1 VKRGGLPAAAC
12 APGDTSSRP
21 DGRRR
26 AGRAGCE
33 LPSAG
38 RAGIA
43 TARPPS
49 GRGEQRMDTVLIIG
63 AGAAGSVVAQKCAM
77 NRDVFKTIHLA
88 SRRLESC
95 EKVAKRCK
103 GKVHTHQVDADN
115 VAATVKLLRE
125 VKPHLVINMALP
137 YQDLPI
143 MDACL
148 ETGVHYMDTANYEP
162 RDEAKFTY
170 KWQWPYHSKYKAKG
184 VMAILGCGFD
194 PGQSNIYCAYAQEF
208 LFDEIETIDI
218 VDCNDGSHGKA
229 FATNFNPEINL
240 REVTQ
245 RGKYW
250 KEGKWI
256 EIDALSIS
264 AMIDYPEV
272 GPRKSYLIYH
282 EEEES
287 LVKHIKGLKQIRF
300 WMTFSDNYIKHLEVL
315 QNVGMTRID
324 PVMYKGNPVIPME
337 FLKEL
342 LPPPSSLGK
351 GYTGK
356 TSIGC
361 IFTGKKNGR
370 PKRTMIYNVCHHEQ
384 AFKETGAQAVS
395 YTTGVPPVVGAMML
409 FQGHWG
415 PKPGVYNVEQ
425 LSPKPFMDEIA
436 RQGLPWHVMDL
447 KASDQKDLFKVKT

>member
-1 VKRGGLPAAAC
+1 MQG
-12 APGDTSSRP
+12 
-21 DGRRR
+21 
-26 AGRAGCE
+26 
-33 LPSAG
+33 
-38 RAGIA
+38 
-43 TARPPS
+43 
-49 GRGEQRMDTVLIIG
+49 VLIIG
-63 AGAAGSVVAQKCAM
+63 AGAAGSVTAQKCAM
-77 NRDVFKTIHLA
+77 NRDVFKRVHLA
-88 SRRLESC
+88 SRRIASC
-95 EKVAKRCK
+95 EAVAKRCK
-103 GKVHTHQVDADN
+103 TPIEISQVDADN
-115 VAATVKLLRE
+115 VAETVALIKK
-125 VKPHLVINMALP
+125 VKPDLLINMALP

-162 RDEAKFTY
+162 REVAKFEY
-170 KWQWPYHSKYKAKG
+170 SWQWKYHDRYASKG
-184 VMAILGCGFD
+184 IMAILGCGFD
-194 PGQSNIYCAYAQEF
+194 PGQSNIYCAYAQQF
-208 LFDEIETIDI
+208 LFDTIDTIDI
-218 VDCNDGSHGKA
+218 IDCNDGSHGKA

-256 EIDALSIS
+256 EIDPLSIS

-287 LVKHIKGLKQIRF
+287 LVQNIKGLKQIRF

-324 PVMYKGNPVIPME
+324 PVMYKGTPVIPME

-342 LPPPSSLGK
+342 LPPPSSLGET
-351 GYTGK
+351 YTGR

-361 IFTGKKNGR
+361 IFTGKQGGKA
-370 PKRTMIYNVCHHEQ
+370 KRAIIYNVCDHAQ
-384 AFKETGAQAVS
+384 CYAETGAQAVS

-409 FQGHWG
+409 FNGAWK
-415 PKPGVYNVEQ
+415 KPGGVYNVEQ
-425 LSPKPFMDEIA
+425 LPAKPFMDEIGK
-436 RQGLPWHVMDL
+436 QGLPWHLKEMTMDE
-447 KASDQKDLFKVKT
+447 QKELFAVKT

>member
-1 VKRGGLPAAAC
+1 
-12 APGDTSSRP
+12 
-21 DGRRR
+21 
-26 AGRAGCE
+26 
-33 LPSAG
+33 
-38 RAGIA
+38 
-43 TARPPS
+43 
-49 GRGEQRMDTVLIIG
+49 MDSVLIIG

-77 NRDVFKTIHLA
+77 NRGVFKRIHLA
-88 SRRLESC
+88 SRRLVSC
-95 EKVAKRCK
+95 EKIMARCK
-103 GKVHTHQVDADN
+103 TPIDISQVDADD
-115 VAATVKLLRE
+115 VKATAALIRK
-125 VKPHLVINMALP
+125 VKPDLVINMALP

-162 RDEAKFTY
+162 RDVAKFEY
-170 KWQWPYHSKYKAKG
+170 SWQWKYQERYARKG
-184 VMAILGCGFD
+184 IMAILGCGFD

-208 LFDEIETIDI
+208 LFDEISTIDI

-250 KEGKWI
+250 KDGKWI
-256 EIDALSIS
+256 EIDPLSI
-264 AMIDYPEV
+264 ACKVDYPEV

-287 LVKHIKGLKQIRF
+287 LVQNIKGLKQIRF
-300 WMTFSDNYIKHLEVL
+300 WMTFSDNYIKHLDVL

-324 PVMYKGNPVIPME
+324 PVMYKGHPVVPME

-342 LPPPSSLGK
+342 LPAPSSLGEN
-351 GYTGK
+351 YTGR

-361 IFTGKKNGR
+361 IFTGKKGAKE
-370 PKRTMIYNVCHHEQ
+370 KRAIIYNVCDH
-384 AFKETGAQAVS
+384 ADCYKETGAQAVS

-409 FQGHWG
+409 FKGHWK
-415 PKPGVYNVEQ
+415 KPGGVYNVEQ
-425 LSPKPFMDEIA
+425 LPSKPFMDAIGE
-436 RQGLPWHVMDL
+436 QGLPWVMKEIG
-447 KASDQKDLFKVKT
+447 KADQKDLFNVKT

>member
-1 VKRGGLPAAAC
+1 L
-12 APGDTSSRP
+12 DS
-21 DGRRR
+21 
-26 AGRAGCE
+26 
-33 LPSAG
+33 
-38 RAGIA
+38 
-43 TARPPS
+43 
-49 GRGEQRMDTVLIIG
+49 VLIIG

-77 NRDVFKTIHLA
+77 NREVFKKIHLA

-95 EKVAKRCK
+95 RAVAARCR
-103 GKVHTHQVDADN
+103 TPIDISQVDADA
-115 VAATVKLLRE
+115 VEATVALIRKVE
-125 VKPHLVINMALP
+125 PDLVINMALP

-148 ETGVHYMDTANYEP
+148 ATGVNYMDTANYEP
-162 RDEAKFTY
+162 REEAKFSYT
-170 KWQWPYHSKYKAKG
+170 WQWPYHERFARKG
-184 VMAILGCGFD
+184 ILGILGCGFD

-208 LFDEIETIDI
+208 RFDEIETIDI
-218 VDCNDGSHGKA
+218 IDCNDGSHGKA

-250 KEGKWI
+250 KKGKWI
-256 EIDALSIS
+256 EIDPLSI
-264 AMIDYPEV
+264 ACLIDYPEV

-287 LVKHIKGLKQIRF
+287 LVEHIRGLQQIRF

-324 PVMYKGNPVIPME
+324 PVMYKGTPVIPIE

-342 LPPPSSLGK
+342 LPAPSSLGE

-361 IFTGKKNGR
+361 IFTGRKGGKE
-370 PKRTMIYNVCHHEQ
+370 KRAIIYNVCDHAQCYREV
-384 AFKETGAQAVS
+384 GAQAVS

-409 FQGHWG
+409 FRGHW
-415 PKPGVYNVEQ
+415 KAPGGATGGVFNVEQ
-425 LSPKPFMDEIA
+425 LPSKPFMDEIG
-436 RQGLPWHVMDL
+436 RQGLPWVMREITE
-447 KASDQKDLFKVKT
+447 ADQKELFAVRT

>member
-1 VKRGGLPAAAC
+1 
-12 APGDTSSRP
+12 
-21 DGRRR
+21 
-26 AGRAGCE
+26 
-33 LPSAG
+33 
-38 RAGIA
+38 
-43 TARPPS
+43 
-49 GRGEQRMDTVLIIG
+49 MDSVLIIG
-63 AGAAGSVVAQKCAM
+63 AGAAGSVTAQKCAM
-77 NRDVFKTIHLA
+77 NRGVFKKIHLA

-95 EKVAKRCK
+95 EKVAKQCK
-103 GKVHTHQVDADN
+103 AKIDISQVDADN
-115 VAATVKLLRE
+115 VAATVKLIKK
-125 VKPHLVINMALP
+125 VKPDLLINMALP

-143 MDACL
+143 MDACM

-162 RDEAKFTY
+162 REVAKFTY
-170 KWQWPYHSKYKAKG
+170 KWQWPYHAKYKAKG
-184 VMAILGCGFD
+184 IMAILGCGFD

-250 KEGKWI
+250 KAGKWI
-256 EIDALSIS
+256 DIDPLTINC
-264 AMIDYPEV
+264 MIDYPEV

-287 LVKHIKGLKQIRF
+287 LVKNIKGLKQIRF
-300 WMTFSDNYIKHLEVL
+300 WMTFSDNYIKHLDVL

-324 PVMYKGNPVIPME
+324 PVMYKGHPVIPME

-342 LPPPSSLGK
+342 LPAPSSLGK
-351 GYTGK
+351 NYTGR

-361 IFTGKKNGR
+361 IFTGKKNGK
-370 PKRTMIYNVCHHEQ
+370 PKRTIIYNVCEHAQ
-384 AFKETGAQAVS
+384 CYKETGAQAVS

-409 FQGHWG
+409 FKGHWG
-415 PKPGVYNVEQ
+415 PKPGVFNVEQ
-425 LSPKPFMDEIA
+425 LPSKPFMDEIGK
-436 RQGLPWHVMDL
+436 QGLPWHTRDM
-447 KASDQKDLFKVKT
+447 KASEQKVLFAVKT

>member
-1 VKRGGLPAAAC
+1 
-12 APGDTSSRP
+12 
-21 DGRRR
+21 
-26 AGRAGCE
+26 
-33 LPSAG
+33 
-38 RAGIA
+38 
-43 TARPPS
+43 
-49 GRGEQRMDTVLIIG
+49 MDNVLIIG

-88 SRRLESC
+88 SRRIESC
-95 EKVAKRCK
+95 QKIAKQC
-103 GKVHTHQVDADN
+103 VTPIEVHQVDAD
-115 VAATVKLLRE
+115 VAAEVVALLKK
-125 VKPHLVINMALP
+125 VKPDLVINMALP

-148 ETGVHYMDTANYEP
+148 EVGVHYMDTANYEP

-170 KWQWPYHSKYKAKG
+170 KWQWPYHDKYKAKG
-184 VMAILGCGFD
+184 IMAILGCGFD
-194 PGQSNIYCAYAQEF
+194 PGQSNIYCAYAQEE
-208 LFDEIETIDI
+208 LFDTIDEIDI

-250 KEGKWI
+250 KNGQWI
-256 EIDALSIS
+256 EIDPLTIS

-287 LVKHIKGLKQIRF
+287 LVENIRGLKQIRF
-300 WMTFSDNYIKHLEVL
+300 WMTFSDNYIKHLDVL
-315 QNVGMTRID
+315 QNIGMTRID
-324 PVMYKGNPVIPME
+324 PVMYKGHPVIPIE

-342 LPPPSSLGK
+342 LPPPSSLGEN
-351 GYTGK
+351 YSGK

-361 IFTGKKNGR
+361 IFRGTKDGKK
-370 PKRTMIYNVCHHEQ
+370 KIAMIYNVCDHAQ
-384 AFKETGAQAVS
+384 CYKEVGAQAVS

-409 FQGHWG
+409 FKGHWKG
-415 PKPGVYNVEQ
+415 DGVFNVEQ
-425 LSPKPFMDEIA
+425 LPPKPFMDEIGN
-436 RQGLPWHVMDL
+436 QGLPWKLLDVAE
-447 KASDQKDLFKVKT
+447 KDQAELFAVKT